1 MNVLDLFRLDGRI
14 AVVTGG
20 AKGIG
25 IHYVA
30 ALAEA
35 GASVVVA
42 DIDREAVDV
51 TVDRLQAI
59 EPGRRIMG
67 CVIDVSQRDTLD
79 EMARRVGES
88 WGRIDILV
96 NNAALFATLEPRPT
110 PWSIPDA
117 EFDQVLAINVRG
129 VYSTTEAC
137 LTLMK
142 TGGWGRVINIA
153 SGMAFKGAKG
163 LIHYAAS
170 KAAVVNLTRS
180 MAPELGKYG
189 ITVNTLAPGGT
200 ESESV
205 VEARNARAAERAT
218 LAGSGDASSAP
229 SRRERRGGGL
239 ASAERIIERKE
250 HPEDL
255 VGTLIY
261 LASPASDFVTGQTVV
276 VDGGTYFN

>member
-1 MNVLDLFRLDGRI
+1 MGVLDLFRLDGRI

-25 IHYVA
+25 VHYVG

-35 GASVVVA
+35 GASVVAA
-42 DIDREAVDV
+42 DVERSAVDAA
-51 TVDRLQAI
+51 VDRFQEI
-59 EPGRRIMG
+59 HPGRIIG
-67 CVIDVSQRDTLD
+67 CTIDVSQRDTLE
-79 EMARRVGES
+79 EMARRIGET
-88 WGRIDILV
+88 WGRVDIVV

-110 PWSIPDA
+110 PWHIPDD
-117 EFDQVLAINVRG
+117 EFDRALAVNVRG
-129 VYSTTEAC
+129 VYAVTETC
-137 LTLMK
+137 LPLLK
-142 TGGWGRVINIA
+142 IEGWGRVINIA

-180 MAPELGKYG
+180 MAPDLAQYG

-205 VEARNARAAERAT
+205 VQARQARAAERTAR
-218 LAGSGDASSAP
+218 AGSDGADEQP

-239 ASAERIIERKE
+239 ASAERIIERTE
-250 HPEDL
+250 YPEDL
-255 VGTLIY
+255 LGTLIY